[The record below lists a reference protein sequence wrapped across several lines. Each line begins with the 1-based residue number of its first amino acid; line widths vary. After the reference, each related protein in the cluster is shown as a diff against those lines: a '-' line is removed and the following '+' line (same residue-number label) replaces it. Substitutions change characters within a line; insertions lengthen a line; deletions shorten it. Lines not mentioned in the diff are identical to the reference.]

1 MNRIKDVLYLK
12 DIAYSK
18 IKDLIIRDQLKG
30 PISENELA
38 TLLNMSR
45 TPIREALHKLEN
57 DNFVEIY
64 PKRGIYIKEITV
76 NDANDLMDVRLA
88 IELFS
93 IMTISDR
100 FSDAD
105 LHFLEDKIREQE
117 LAEKNGEVFEFIK
130 ADLEFHEYLLNVAGN
145 QYFVKTLNNVSDRL
159 FHHGMKT
166 FKRDMTRIQ
175 SSINDHKIILEH
187 LKNRDFDK
195 VKSSMEQHIEKGK
208 KDYLLT

>member
-1 MNRIKDVLYLK
+1 VNRIKDVLYLK

>member
-12 DIAYSK
+12 DIAYTK

-45 TPIREALHKLEN
+45 TPVREALHKLEN

-93 IMTISDR
+93 ISTISDR
-100 FSDAD
+100 FSDID
-105 LHFLEDKIREQE
+105 LLFLEGKIHEQE
-117 LAEKNGEVFEFIK
+117 LAEKSGEIFEFIK
-130 ADLEFHEYLLNVAGN
+130 ADLEFHEYLLKVAGN

-166 FKRDMTRIQ
+166 FKRDMTRVQ
-175 SSINDHKIILEH
+175 TSINDHKIIMEH

-195 VKSSMEQHIEKGK
+195 AKSSMEQHIEKGK